1 MESYKIEYNNLLN
14 RYYNGCK
21 YLEENPDKFD
31 EYLDLLLN
39 IQKNLNIMIEKYNIK
54 DKDIILKGFKE

>member
-1 MESYKIEYNNLLN
+1 MESYKTAYNNLLK
-14 RYYNGCK
+14 RYYNRCK
-21 YLEENPDKFD
+21 FLEENPDKFD